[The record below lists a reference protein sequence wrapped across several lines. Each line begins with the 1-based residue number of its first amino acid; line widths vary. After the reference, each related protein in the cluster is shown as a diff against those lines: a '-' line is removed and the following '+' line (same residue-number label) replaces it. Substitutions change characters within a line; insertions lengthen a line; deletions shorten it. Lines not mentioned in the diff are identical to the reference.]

1 MVFANCYKMKN
12 MNLKKTIFLT
22 VIFSF
27 TLGFSQ
33 NENKKIAASQL
44 KFIKEKYNWNTER
57 ILIINFTQSNENC
70 FYENNRNLEN
80 SINWWN
86 KFYSKIDL
94 TNVRNIYVYSD
105 KISAS
110 TLIDAQTKFEDYE
123 DFIWTNFFK
132 YNKECY
138 GLLIINF
145 NGEYKIER
153 GEYSEREV
161 EKYLKTLLR

>member
-1 MVFANCYKMKN
+1 
-12 MNLKKTIFLT
+12 MNLKKTLFITLF
-22 VIFSF
+22 FSI
-27 TLGFSQ
+27 TLSFSQ
-33 NENKKIAASQL
+33 TENKKITASQL

-57 ILIINFTQSNENC
+57 VLIINFTQSNENC
-70 FYENNRNLEN
+70 FYDNNRNLEN

-94 TNVRNIYVYSD
+94 TNVLNIYVYSD
-105 KISAS
+105 KISA
-110 TLIDAQTKFEDYE
+110 TKLIDAQTKFEDYE

-161 EKYLKTLLR
+161 EKYLKILLR